1 MTVRQ
6 EVACRSY
13 LPSRESVGVFSL
25 YRKFRFL
32 EEQKRT
38 HVHRTYVR

>member
-13 LPSRESVGVFSL
+13 LPSRESVGVFSC
-25 YRKFRFL
+25 KKNEFVANA
-32 EEQKRT
+32 T
-38 HVHRTYVR
+38 